1 MTNNRSSFFS
11 GLQWW
16 KWLCILFL
24 FYTFYQ
30 GLMIDVPRLPILHE
44 TIRNLFF
51 HVTMWFSMIIMML
64 ASLIY
69 GIKYLSTNKIEF
81 DIKSSEA
88 AYTGIFLGIL
98 GLTTGSLWAKYTWG
112 AWWVN
117 DAKLNGAAAAMLV
130 YFAYVILRGSIDD
143 EHKRAKLAAVYGIF
157 AFSMMLVFIMILPR
171 LTDSLHPGNGGN
183 PGFSNYD
190 LDSKMRT
197 VFYPAVIGWALLA
210 TWITEIKVRIKLIS
224 KIQEEE
230 NEKK

>member
-1 MTNNRSSFFS
+1 MNDKKINLLS

-16 KWLCILFL
+16 KWLCILLL

-30 GLMIDVPRLPILHE
+30 GLMIEVPRLAILHE

-69 GIKYLSTNKIEF
+69 GIRYLSTNDITF
-81 DIKSSEA
+81 DTKASEA
-88 AYTGIFLGIL
+88 AYTGVFLGLL
-98 GLTTGSLWAKYTWG
+98 GLATGSLWAKFTWG

-130 YFAYVILRGSIDD
+130 YFAYIILRGSIDD
-143 EHKRAKLAAVYGIF
+143 EHKKAKLAAVYGIF
-157 AFSMMLVFIMILPR
+157 AFTMMLVFIMILPR

-183 PGFSNYD
+183 PGFGNYD
-190 LDSKMRT
+190 LDKKMRT

-210 TWITEIKVRIKLIS
+210 TWITEINVRIKTLRN
-224 KIQEEE
+224 KIED
-230 NEKK
+230 EK

>member
-1 MTNNRSSFFS
+1 MNDKKINLLS

-16 KWLCILFL
+16 KWLCILLL

-30 GLMIDVPRLPILHE
+30 GLMIEVPRLAILHE

-69 GIKYLSTNKIEF
+69 GIRYLSTNDITF
-81 DIKSSEA
+81 DTKASEA
-88 AYTGIFLGIL
+88 AYTGVFLGLL
-98 GLTTGSLWAKYTWG
+98 GLATGSLWAKFTWG
-112 AWWVN
+112 ACWVN

-130 YFAYVILRGSIDD
+130 YFAYIILRGSIDD
-143 EHKRAKLAAVYGIF
+143 EHKKAKLAAVYGIF
-157 AFSMMLVFIMILPR
+157 AFTMMLVFIMILPR

-183 PGFSNYD
+183 PGFGNYD
-190 LDSKMRT
+190 LDKKMRT

-210 TWITEIKVRIKLIS
+210 TWITEINVRIKTLRN
-224 KIQEEE
+224 KIED
-230 NEKK
+230 EK